1 MARKKKN
8 EVVEETVVAEPI
20 EVAPAM
26 PVEASV
32 ETPVEAPVDPK
43 KWIVNCHRCGAS
55 VYVYVGDMVY
65 MCPVCNNLFR
75 VRKCEKLV
83 KDITRN
89 IVAEA
94 YVNVH
99 KGKDEE

>member
-8 EVVEETVVAEPI
+8 EMVEETVVTE
-20 EVAPAM
+20 
-26 PVEASV
+26 PVEVESAVAV
-32 ETPVEAPVDPK
+32 ETPVEEAPAEPK
-43 KWIVNCHRCGAS
+43 KWIVNCHRCGAALH
-55 VYVYVGDMVY
+55 VECGNMVY

-75 VRKCEKLV
+75 VCKCEKLV

-94 YVNVH
+94 YVNVN
-99 KGKDEE
+99 KGVDEQ

>member
-1 MARKKKN
+1 MAN
-8 EVVEETVVAEPI
+8 DAQ
-20 EVAPAM
+20 
-26 PVEASV
+26 
-32 ETPVEAPVDPK
+32 

-55 VYVYVGDMVY
+55 LHVQEGNMVY
-65 MCPVCNNLFR
+65 MCHVCNNLFR

-83 KDITRN
+83 KDVTRVV
-89 IVAEA
+89 VAEA

>member
-32 ETPVEAPVDPK
+32 EAPVEAPVEPK

>member
-1 MARKKKN
+1 MAKKKQQ
-8 EVVEETVVAEPI
+8 
-20 EVAPAM
+20 
-26 PVEASV
+26 
-32 ETPVEAPVDPK
+32 PVDLFEEPEYVAQTVPEEKPAVYDAIPADAAK

-55 VYVYVGDMVY
+55 LHVQEGNMVY

-83 KDITRN
+83 KDVTRVV
-89 IVAEA
+89 VAEA

-99 KGKDEE
+99 KDKNEKK

>member
-26 PVEASV
+26 PVEA
-32 ETPVEAPVDPK
+32 PVEPK

>member
-32 ETPVEAPVDPK
+32 ETPVEAPVEPK

>member
-32 ETPVEAPVDPK
+32 ETPVEAPAEPK

>member
-32 ETPVEAPVDPK
+32 ETPVEAPVEPK

-89 IVAEA
+89 IVSEA

>member
-1 MARKKKN
+1 MAKKKKPS
-8 EVVEETVVAEPI
+8 VELFDEPEYEAKTVPEEKPAVYDAVVAD
-20 EVAPAM
+20 AA
-26 PVEASV
+26 
-32 ETPVEAPVDPK
+32 K

-55 VYVYVGDMVY
+55 LHVQEGNMVY

-83 KDITRN
+83 KDVTRVV
-89 IVAEA
+89 VAEA

-99 KGKDEE
+99 KDKEETK

>member
-1 MARKKKN
+1 MARKKNN
-8 EVVEETVVAEPI
+8 EVVEEVVAEP
-20 EVAPAM
+20 VAPAM
-26 PVEASV
+26 PVA
-32 ETPVEAPVDPK
+32 ETPAEPK

-55 VYVYVGDMVY
+55 LYVDFGNMVY

-83 KDITRN
+83 KDVTRN

-99 KGKDEE
+99 KGADEQ